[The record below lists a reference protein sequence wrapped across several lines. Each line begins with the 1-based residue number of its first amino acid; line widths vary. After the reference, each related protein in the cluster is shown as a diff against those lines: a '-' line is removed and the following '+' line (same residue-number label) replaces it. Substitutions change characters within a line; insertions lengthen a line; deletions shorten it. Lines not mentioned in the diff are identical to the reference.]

1 MYNIMFNMRITVVSL
16 CGLVMLKMVKVKKNQ
31 EIDSNIV
38 GFCLF
43 MDIFEKFLN

>member
-16 CGLVMLKMVKVKKNQ
+16 CGLMMLKMVKVKKNQ

-43 MDIFEKFLN
+43 MDILKNS